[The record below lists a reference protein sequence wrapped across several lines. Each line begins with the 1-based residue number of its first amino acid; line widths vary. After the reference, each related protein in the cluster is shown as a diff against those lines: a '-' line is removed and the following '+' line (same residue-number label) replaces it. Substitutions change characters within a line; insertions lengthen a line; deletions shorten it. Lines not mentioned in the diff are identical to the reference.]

1 MAFSRRDSRESHA
14 RRLAL
19 ASLAALMIFA
29 LMIFAVSLAA
39 SPCRAQAAA
48 EAAAATGAASVS
60 AGSSKPA
67 APANAKSGP
76 ASASPHLSASDA
88 PASDEANRKNF
99 EEHAGRNPGKLMLH
113 STPTGAQ
120 VYVNGLYVG
129 HAPLLL
135 LLAPAKYKI
144 EMRGARQES
153 GRRTIMVAAGETQEV
168 VVTLSSLYPGKVSTR

>member
-1 MAFSRRDSRESHA
+1 MAFGRRHSRESHA
-14 RRLAL
+14 SCLAMIGPLAL
-19 ASLAALMIFA
+19 VAFVASLM
-29 LMIFAVSLAA
+29 A

-60 AGSSKPA
+60 AGSSRPA
-67 APANAKSGP
+67 APASRKS
-76 ASASPHLSASDA
+76 ASTSSSPHLSASDA
-88 PASDEANRKNF
+88 PSVDEANRKNL

-113 STPTGAQ
+113 STPNGAQ
-120 VYVNGLYVG
+120 IYVDGLYVG

-153 GRRTIMVAAGETQEV
+153 GLRTITVAAGETQEI